1 MQRIE
6 KIKKTWYNY
15 TGYVYFPYF
24 EKNDRQIT
32 EGRKANMVKICSVMP
47 HSRAEKAGIKDG
59 DVLMSINGN
68 EINDVLDYRFYLADT
83 LVLLEIKRND
93 DVYSVR
99 INKGEYDDIGLDFET
114 PLMDKKHSCRNKC
127 VFCFIDQL
135 PDGMRDTL
143 YFKDDDSR
151 LSFLHGNY
159 ITMTNLSEKDVDRIV
174 KMHISPVNI
183 SVHTT
188 NPELRVK
195 MMKNKNAG
203 KVLSYLDRFKEA
215 GIKICAQIVLCKGLN
230 DKAELDRSMQDLTK
244 LFPALSSCSIVPAGL
259 TKFRDGLY
267 KLDNFTGEDC
277 AEIIAQV
284 NSFGDKCFAEY
295 GTRLF
300 YCADELY
307 VKSGIPLPDD
317 DYYEDFAQIE
327 NGVGMLR
334 SLETEF
340 SSELDFFMDGLNKQ
354 TLAKPRKVSI
364 ATGVAAYDHIKTLAL
379 LAESQIE
386 NLSVNVYKIINRF
399 FGETITV
406 SGLLTG
412 IDLYNQLS
420 GLDLGDELLL
430 SSNTLR
436 AEGDMFLCGMT
447 PEELSEKL
455 GNIKITFAKNDGA
468 ELLSAIIGQEIC

>member
-1 MQRIE
+1 
-6 KIKKTWYNY
+6 
-15 TGYVYFPYF
+15 
-24 EKNDRQIT
+24 
-32 EGRKANMVKICSVMP
+32 MVKICSVLRG
-47 HSRAEKAGIKDG
+47 SRAEKVGIVDS
-59 DVLMSINGN
+59 DILLSINGN

-83 LVLLEIKRND
+83 HISLELKRGGDIYSAQIKK
-93 DVYSVR
+93 S
-99 INKGEYDDIGLDFET
+99 EYDDIGLEFET

-127 VFCFIDQL
+127 IFCFIDQL
-135 PDGMRDTL
+135 PDGMRETL

-159 ITMTNLSEKDVDRIV
+159 ITMTNLSDKDVDRIV
-174 KMHISPVNI
+174 KMHISPVNV

-188 NPELRVK
+188 NPELRVS

-203 KVLSYLDRFKEA
+203 KVLSYLDRFKDA
-215 GIKICAQIVLCKGLN
+215 GITICAQIVLCKNVN
-230 DKAELDRSMQDLTK
+230 DKTELDRSMNDLEK

-267 KLDNFTGEDC
+267 HLEAFTPEEC
-277 AEIIAQV
+277 AEVIAQV
-284 NSFGDKCFAEY
+284 NAFGDKCLEKH

-307 VKSGIPLPDD
+307 IKSGLPLPEDE
-317 DYYEDFAQIE
+317 YYEEYAQIE

-340 SSELDFFMDGLNKQ
+340 SSELEFYLDTLEKQ
-354 TLAKPRKVSI
+354 KLDKPRTVSI
-364 ATGVAAYDHIKTLAL
+364 ATGVAAYEHIKSLAL
-379 LAESQIE
+379 LSESKVE
-386 NLSVNVYKIINRF
+386 GLKVNVYKIINRF

-412 IDLYNQLS
+412 VDLADQLK
-420 GLDLGDELLL
+420 GCELGDELLL

-436 AEGDMFLCGMT
+436 AEGDLFLCGMT
-447 PEELSEKL
+447 PEKLSEKL
-455 GNIKITFAKNDGA
+455 GGIKITFNKNDGA